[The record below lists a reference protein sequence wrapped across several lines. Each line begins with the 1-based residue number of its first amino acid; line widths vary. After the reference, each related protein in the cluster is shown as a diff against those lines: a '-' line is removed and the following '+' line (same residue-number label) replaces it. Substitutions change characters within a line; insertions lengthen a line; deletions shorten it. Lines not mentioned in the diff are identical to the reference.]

1 MRPLALVVENDSGTR
16 KLLDVLL
23 TRFGCEVDVVANG
36 HDALQLL
43 ASVDYD
49 LVLVDLLIP
58 GATGLEILNR
68 LREERPGALDRAIVL
83 SSSSPK
89 RIAEVQ
95 ETYPQVRIIRK
106 PFELQ
111 DVMDA
116 AQVARRTGEQ
126 RVLPVTTQFERRS
139 ITAGAKAGLLVRKDG
154 SEISL
159 VHEFGYGGAAARK
172 WFPMSPNDP
181 FPLNMSVRDG
191 HPRWLASLAMAAPD
205 YPALAPLWQQ
215 NQSRALASVPL
226 KRNGVVIGAAAW
238 SFRETHPFDEQEQ
251 RAFTAIAED
260 AIAAIETRESAAV
273 ADT

>member
-1 MRPLALVVENDSGTR
+1 MRPLALVVENDPGTR

-43 ASVDYD
+43 GAIDYD

-58 GATGLEILNR
+58 GASGLQILEW
-68 LREERPGALDRAIVL
+68 LRAERAGSLDRTIAL

-89 RIAEVQ
+89 RLSEVQ
-95 ETYPQVRIIRK
+95 ETYPEVRIIRK

-111 DVMDA
+111 DVIDA
-116 AQVARRTGEQ
+116 AQIARRDERTDLS
-126 RVLPVTTQFERRS
+126 VLTQFARRS
-139 ITAGAKAGLLVRKDG
+139 ITAGAKAGILVRKDG

-159 VHEFGYGGAAARK
+159 VHEFGYGQAAMRR

-181 FPLNMSVRDG
+181 FPLTMSVRDG

-205 YPALAPLWQQ
+205 FPSLAPLWQE

-226 KRNGVVIGAAAW
+226 VRNGVIIGAAGW
-238 SFRETHPFDEQEQ
+238 SFRETHPFDEKEQ

-260 AIAAIETRESAAV
+260 AIAAIETRESAVA